1 MTWYSGEV
9 QASSFIKARLIV
21 DESRSGNTSTI
32 TARLQYRRT
41 NSYNG
46 QTFQYGNGC
55 NIYITI
61 DGQTFTIPQ
70 AYNSYSSI
78 PAYNNDWITF
88 ATATKNISHN
98 EAKTISC
105 SWSTANMGAYLS
117 SSGSM
122 SCTLAAFITKL
133 SAIGVNATSRSND
146 ISARFWWMN
155 RAGVQVHIACEEI
168 DDSGNYISTIE
179 QWTNQA
185 GTAGQISEKYYS
197 LTAAQRLKYDNLG
210 RNRIRW
216 TLKTVSSG
224 TVLYYDCH
232 DYDYNRAS
240 TPSLSAFT
248 VGSSV
253 PIRTN
258 RQRSSMTHTAVIL
271 IANSTIRTINDIG
284 TSINWDSAADEG
296 VIYAQETQKSST
308 TVTVRLN
315 TYIGSTLIGTKTA
328 QVNATFRLSEVA
340 PIFTNF
346 TYRDSNTNVVAVTG
360 NNQVFVKGQSNL
372 IATVPVA
379 DKMIPRQA
387 TTGKSYTF
395 TLGSIS
401 ITQAFSNTADV
412 SANFGKVL
420 NAGSQRL
427 TVKAFDNRSISTSI
441 YKDIQVIDYA
451 SPTLT
456 PKIERLNGFEDRTT
470 VKLEGEFYLVPV
482 NNVAKNTITSIKC
495 RYKKSQETS
504 WKSWQE
510 LSFTTSQKNGK
521 GIVTGSS
528 GGVLFDLDN
537 TSAWD
542 FEFQITDHFSSTIVT
557 GQVSVG
563 IPIMFFSSDG
573 RISINCM
580 PDGYDKGLYL
590 KAKDQVFKQIYPVGT
605 IFETTQATSPEE
617 NFGGTW
623 RQIGTRTVGS
633 TTIYTYQRSY

>member
-1 MTWYSGEV
+1 MSWVSGEV
-9 QASSFIKARLIV
+9 KASQYIVARLVV

-46 QTFQYGNGC
+46 ATLQYGNGC

-70 AYNSYSSI
+70 VYNSYSTI

-88 ATATKNISHN
+88 ATATKSISHN
-98 EAKTISC
+98 EAKTINC

-133 SAIGVNATSRSND
+133 SALGINATSQSNA
-146 ISARFWWMN
+146 ITARIWWMN
-155 RAGVQVHIACEEI
+155 RTGVQVHVACEEI
-168 DDSGNYISTIE
+168 DDSGNYISTLSE
-179 QWTNQA
+179 WTYQA
-185 GTAGQISEKYYS
+185 EAAGQLSEKFYS
-197 LTAAQRLKYDNLG
+197 LTETQRLKYDGLG

-248 VGSSV
+248 VGDSV
-253 PIRTN
+253 PLRTN
-258 RQRSSMTHTAVIL
+258 RQRSSMTHTATIRV
-271 IANSTIRTINDIG
+271 NSSTIRTISGIG
-284 TSINWDSAADEG
+284 ASTNWDSATDEG
-296 VIYAQETQKSST
+296 IIYAQETQKSST
-308 TVTVRLN
+308 AVTVQLD
-315 TYIGSTLIGTKTA
+315 TYIGSTFIGTKTT

-346 TYRDSNTNVVAVTG
+346 TYRDSNSSVIAVTG
-360 NNQVFVKGQSNL
+360 SNQVLVKGKSNL

-395 TLGSIS
+395 TLGAIS

-412 SANFGKVL
+412 SANFGTVL
-420 NAGSQRL
+420 NAGDQRL
-427 TVKAFDNRSISTSI
+427 MVKAFDNRSISTSI

-451 SPTLT
+451 APTLT

-482 NNVAKNTITSIKC
+482 GGVDKNTITGIKC
-495 RYKKSQETS
+495 RYKKAQGGD
-504 WKSWQE
+504 WKNWQE
-510 LSFTTSQKNGK
+510 LSFTTSQKDGK
-521 GIVTGSS
+521 GVVMGAT

-537 TSAWD
+537 SSAWD
-542 FEFQITDHFSSTIVT
+542 FEFQITDRLSSAVIS

-590 KAKDQVFKQIYPVGT
+590 KAKDQVFKQLYPVGA
-605 IFETTQATSPEE
+605 IFESTQATSPEE
-617 NFGGTW
+617 TFGGSW
-623 RQIGTRTVGS
+623 RQLGTRTVGS

>member
-9 QASSFIKARLIV
+9 QASTYIKARLVV

-41 NSYNG
+41 NSYSG
-46 QTFQYGNGC
+46 ATFQYGNGC

-70 AYNSYSSI
+70 VYNSYTSI

-88 ATATKNISHN
+88 ATATKSISHN
-98 EAKTISC
+98 EAKTIGC

-122 SCTLAAFITKL
+122 SCTLAAFVTPVSVL
-133 SAIGVNATSRSND
+133 GLNTTSRSND
-146 ISARFWWMN
+146 ISARIWWMN
-155 RAGVQVHIACEEI
+155 RAGIQVHVACEEI
-168 DDSGNYISTIE
+168 DDSGNYISTIA

-185 GTAGQISEKYYS
+185 GSAGQMSEKYYS
-197 LTAAQRLKYDNLG
+197 LTEAQRLKYDGLG

-216 TLKTVSSG
+216 TIKTVSSG
-224 TVLYYDCH
+224 TVLYYNTN

-240 TPSLSAFT
+240 TPSAQAFI
-248 VGSSV
+248 VGSSA

-258 RQRSSMTHTAVIL
+258 RQRSNMTHTATL
-271 IANSTIRTINDIG
+271 IVNGSTIRTIANIG
-284 TSINWDSAADEG
+284 ASTNWDSAADEG

-308 TVTVRLN
+308 IVTIKLD
-315 TYIGSTLIGTKTA
+315 TYISNTLIGTKSIK
-328 QVNATFRLSEVA
+328 VNATFRLSEVA

-346 TYRDSNTNVVAVTG
+346 TYRDSNSQVVAVTG
-360 NNQVFVKGQSNL
+360 NDQVFVKNQSNL
-372 IATVPVA
+372 IAIVPVA
-379 DKMIPRQA
+379 NKMIPRQA

-395 TLGSIS
+395 TLGAIS
-401 ITQAFSNTADV
+401 ITQAFSSTADV

-427 TVKAFDNRSISTSI
+427 TVKAFDNRSISTSV
-441 YKDIQVIDYA
+441 YKDIQVIDYGP
-451 SPTLT
+451 PTLT

-470 VKLEGEFYLVPV
+470 VRLEGEFYLVPV
-482 NNVAKNTITSIKC
+482 NGVAKNTIVSIKC
-495 RYKKSQETS
+495 RYKKAQETS
-504 WKSWQE
+504 WRSWQA
-510 LSFTTSQKNGK
+510 LDFTTSQKDGK
-521 GIVTGSS
+521 GIVAGSS

-542 FEFQITDHFSSTIVT
+542 FEFQITDRLSLTTIQ
-557 GQVSVG
+557 GKVSVG
-563 IPIMFFSSDG
+563 IPIMFFGSDG

-590 KAKDQVFKQIYPVGT
+590 KAKDQVFKQLYPVGT
-605 IFETTQATSPEE
+605 IYESTQATSPEE
-617 NFGGTW
+617 IFGGSW

>member
-9 QASSFIKARLIV
+9 QASTYIKARLVV

-32 TARLQYRRT
+32 TARVQYRRT

-46 QTFQYGNGC
+46 ATLQYGNGC

-70 AYNSYSSI
+70 VYNSYSTI

-88 ATATKNISHN
+88 ATATKSISHN

-133 SAIGVNATSRSND
+133 SALGINATSQSNA
-146 ISARFWWMN
+146 ISARIWWMN

-168 DDSGNYISTIE
+168 DDSGNYISTLAE
-179 QWTNQA
+179 WTYQA
-185 GTAGQISEKYYS
+185 EAAGQLSEKFYS
-197 LTAAQRLKYDNLG
+197 LTEAQRLKYDNLG

-248 VGSSV
+248 VGDSV
-253 PIRTN
+253 SLRTN
-258 RQRSSMTHTAVIL
+258 RQRSNMTHNAIIL
-271 IANSTIRTINDIG
+271 VNGSTIRTITGIG
-284 TSINWDSAADEG
+284 ASTNWNSAADEG
-296 VIYAQETQKSST
+296 IIYAQETQKSST
-308 TVTVRLN
+308 TVTVQLN
-315 TYIGSTLIGTKTA
+315 TYIGSTLIGSKTA

-340 PIFTNF
+340 PIFTDF
-346 TYRDSNTNVVAVTG
+346 TYRDSNSSVTAVTG
-360 NNQVFVKGQSNL
+360 SNQVLVKNQSNL

-379 DKMIPRQA
+379 NKMIPRQA

-395 TLGSIS
+395 TLGAIS
-401 ITQAFSNTADV
+401 ITQAFSSTADV

-451 SPTLT
+451 APTLT
-456 PKIERLNGFEDRTT
+456 PKIERQNGFEDRTT

-495 RYKKSQETS
+495 RYKKVQETS
-504 WKSWQE
+504 WRSWQE
-510 LSFTTSQKNGK
+510 LSFTTSQKDGK
-521 GIVTGSS
+521 GVVTGAS

-537 TSAWD
+537 SSAWD
-542 FEFQITDHFSSTIVT
+542 FEFQITDRLSSSIIAS
-557 GQVSVG
+557 QVSVG

-573 RISINCM
+573 RVSINCM
-580 PDGYDKGLYL
+580 PDGYNKGLYL
-590 KAKDQVFKQIYPVGT
+590 KAKDQVFKQIYPVGA
-605 IFETTQATSPEE
+605 IFESTQATSPEE
-617 NFGGTW
+617 SFGGGW
-623 RQIGTRTVGS
+623 QQLGTRTVGS
-633 TTIYTYQRSY
+633 TTIYTYRRSY

>member
-1 MTWYSGEV
+1 MSWYSGEV
-9 QASSFIKARLIV
+9 QASQFIVARLVV

-46 QTFQYGNGC
+46 ATLQYGNGC

-70 AYNSYSSI
+70 VYNSYSTI

-88 ATATKNISHN
+88 ATATKSISHN
-98 EAKTISC
+98 EAKTINC

-133 SAIGVNATSRSND
+133 SALGINATSQSNA
-146 ISARFWWMN
+146 ITARIWWMN
-155 RAGVQVHIACEEI
+155 RTGVQVHIACEEI
-168 DDSGNYISTIE
+168 DDSGNYISTLSE
-179 QWTNQA
+179 WTYQA
-185 GTAGQISEKYYS
+185 EAAGQLSEKFYS
-197 LTAAQRLKYDNLG
+197 LTATQRLKYDSLG

-240 TPSLSAFT
+240 TPALSAFT
-248 VGSSV
+248 VGASV
-253 PIRTN
+253 PLRTN
-258 RQRSSMTHTAVIL
+258 RQRSSMTHTATIL
-271 IANSTIRTINDIG
+271 VNNSTIRTITGIG
-284 TSINWDSAADEG
+284 ASTNWDSAADEG

-308 TVTVRLN
+308 TVTVQLD

-346 TYRDSNTNVVAVTG
+346 TYRDSNSSVVAVTG
-360 NNQVFVKGQSNL
+360 NNQVLVKGKSNL

-379 DKMIPRQA
+379 NKMIPRQA

-395 TLGSIS
+395 TLGAIS

-412 SANFGKVL
+412 SANFGTVL
-420 NAGSQRL
+420 NAGDQRL

-451 SPTLT
+451 APTLT

-482 NNVAKNTITSIKC
+482 SGIAKNTITSIKC
-495 RYKKSQETS
+495 RYKKTQETT
-504 WKSWQE
+504 WKNWQE
-510 LSFTTSQKNGK
+510 LSFTTSQKDGK
-521 GIVTGSS
+521 GVVTGAS
-528 GGVLFDLDN
+528 GGVLFDLEN
-537 TSAWD
+537 SSAWD
-542 FEFQITDHFSSTIVT
+542 FEFQITDRLSSAVIK

-590 KAKDQVFKQIYPVGT
+590 KAKDQVFKQFYPVGA
-605 IFETTQATSPEE
+605 IFESTQATSPEE
-617 NFGGTW
+617 TFGGGW
-623 RQIGTRTVGS
+623 RQLGTRTVGS